1 MENYGKKAPFL
12 QSVFESMEIVIKNN
26 RPSTNWLLISR
37 KKPRKDEII
46 PGFRLF
52 ALEVLQAR

>member
-1 MENYGKKAPFL
+1 
-12 QSVFESMEIVIKNN
+12 MEIVIKNN